1 MAVPLRVKIQTG
13 NRPRDLLCCLTMRI
27 GTLCII
33 ALLTA
38 ASLTAQLTAP
48 NAAGVTLGHI
58 HLIVKDVDAQ
68 TRFLVDMLG
77 GTVVMNDKLPEI
89 QFPGVYILL
98 RQGESSGPNDTAVL
112 DHFGFIIRDL
122 PAFIEKW
129 KSAGLKVTQAAA
141 ARNHNQAYVTGPEGT
156 HVEIFGDPSLPTP
169 VQMDHIHYYL
179 PPDDVP
185 AIQAWYAK
193 KFGLV
198 PSTRE
203 SVSRPGNFMATDL
216 LPSRMNLSL
225 ADAAASAPKRGPTK
239 GHLIDHIG
247 FEVKNLDALYKK
259 LQAEGVKFEGPV
271 EHSAD
276 AQHLKTATLTDPWGV
291 RLELTEGLA
300 PAK

>member
-1 MAVPLRVKIQTG
+1 
-13 NRPRDLLCCLTMRI
+13 MRI
-27 GTLCII
+27 GTLCTI

-38 ASLTAQLTAP
+38 VSLPAQLMPP

-77 GTVVMNDKLPEI
+77 GAVVMNDKLPEI

-98 RQGESSGPNDTAVL
+98 REGDSTGPNETAVV

-122 PAFIEKW
+122 PPLIEKW
-129 KSAGLKVTQAAA
+129 KAAGLKVTQSAL
-141 ARNHNQAYVTGPEGT
+141 ARNHNQAYVTGPEGI
-156 HVEIFGDPSLPTP
+156 HIEVFGDPALPTP
-169 VQMDHIHYYL
+169 VQMDHIHFYL
-179 PPDDVP
+179 PAQDVP

-193 KFGLV
+193 MFGLE

-216 LPSRMNLSL
+216 LPNNMNLSI
-225 ADAAASAPKRGPTK
+225 AAVPATAAKRGPTK

-247 FEVKNLDALYKK
+247 FEVKDLDAFYKK
-259 LQAEGVKFEGPV
+259 LQAQGVEFEGPV
-271 EHSAD
+271 RQSAN
-276 AQHLKTATLTDPWGV
+276 AQHLKTAFLTDPWGT
-291 RLELTEGLA
+291 RIELTEGLA

>member
-1 MAVPLRVKIQTG
+1 
-13 NRPRDLLCCLTMRI
+13 MRI
-27 GTLCII
+27 GTLCTI

-38 ASLTAQLTAP
+38 AALPAQLTSP

-98 RQGESSGPNDTAVL
+98 RQGDSSGPNETAVV

-122 PAFIEKW
+122 PPLIEKW
-129 KSAGLKVTQAAA
+129 KAAGLKVTQSAL
-141 ARNHNQAYVTGPEGT
+141 ARNHNQAYVTGPEGI
-156 HVEIFGDPSLPTP
+156 HIEVFGDPTLPTP

-179 PPDDVP
+179 PAEDVP
-185 AIQAWYAK
+185 ALQAWYVK
-193 KFGLV
+193 MFSLE

-216 LPSRMNLSL
+216 FPNNMNLSI
-225 ADAAASAPKRGPTK
+225 AAVAATAAKRGPTK

-247 FEVKNLDALYKK
+247 FEVKDLDALYKK
-259 LQAEGVKFEGPV
+259 LQAQGVEFEGPIRQ
-271 EHSAD
+271 SPNAK
-276 AQHLKTATLTDPWGV
+276 HLKTAFLTDPWGT
-291 RLELTEGLA
+291 RIELTEGLA
-300 PAK
+300 PLK